1 MLPAVLTSPHN
12 NWISEVF
19 LGIVSL
25 IAVLAVSFLESCPSP
40 LGFRLIFSWSI
51 PRFSLWFSSFREVAA
66 INLRKLAS
74 WATLFCVLLF
84 CFRLVFAVLLWL
96 LLLLLLCVCGDPSST
111 KGVCIVLLTIRCAGV
126 LFVPRACC
134 ILSNSKSVLEGVGK
148 SERGSGIP
156 CVWCDEWWTLFDR
169 RWSQGRGVDGRGVDG
184 KGVDGR
190 GVWSPHKKKRGNP
203 PHFVRFLWIG
213 EKHLGR
219 SPQSW
224 VGWSQFASLNL
235 AQYHHLHSHKL
246 LDSHQQ
252 SGEKEEVTSP
262 FPHFS
267 CTLFLSS
274 LCASPLSPDVTLL
287 SPLSQQPRNRKR
299 EWNTAVYSHNKEA
312 STKQR
317 QNKISR
323 LIYHQYP
330 SPYIPNLFPTNEIIM
345 EPIESQDVLTDIPL
359 SPPPPVKQP
368 KYQQIKAIWNHDCAP
383 FLIGLCLPLVSLP
396 AFQSMTHRRALA
408 IFGSAVGCTIFAV
421 IATIG
426 WDILRRQVFNSSN
439 DDSLALAAAL
449 IGYSI
454 AILLVWRGI
463 FIVKQLA
470 KNQQMV
476 TKDIELEEGLGH
488 SNSPGPSL

>member
-1 MLPAVLTSPHN
+1 
-12 NWISEVF
+12 
-19 LGIVSL
+19 
-25 IAVLAVSFLESCPSP
+25 
-40 LGFRLIFSWSI
+40 
-51 PRFSLWFSSFREVAA
+51 
-66 INLRKLAS
+66 
-74 WATLFCVLLF
+74 
-84 CFRLVFAVLLWL
+84 
-96 LLLLLLCVCGDPSST
+96 
-111 KGVCIVLLTIRCAGV
+111 
-126 LFVPRACC
+126 
-134 ILSNSKSVLEGVGK
+134 
-148 SERGSGIP
+148 
-156 CVWCDEWWTLFDR
+156 
-169 RWSQGRGVDGRGVDG
+169 
-184 KGVDGR
+184 
-190 GVWSPHKKKRGNP
+190 
-203 PHFVRFLWIG
+203 
-213 EKHLGR
+213 
-219 SPQSW
+219 
-224 VGWSQFASLNL
+224 
-235 AQYHHLHSHKL
+235 
-246 LDSHQQ
+246 
-252 SGEKEEVTSP
+252 
-262 FPHFS
+262 
-267 CTLFLSS
+267 
-274 LCASPLSPDVTLL
+274 
-287 SPLSQQPRNRKR
+287 
-299 EWNTAVYSHNKEA
+299 
-312 STKQR
+312 
-317 QNKISR
+317 
-323 LIYHQYP
+323 
-330 SPYIPNLFPTNEIIM
+330 M